1 MDSGNPGPHWPDKEP
16 PLNEKPAKG
25 SRKTHTGAAMLGHSA
40 SIGLAISVFLGCVLW
55 GPHSEAQAAP
65 LTVNAIHVEQVP
77 TDMDDDIWES
87 APAVHI
93 PVEGRE
99 AMAGEKGEVILRAVY
114 TKSEIC
120 FLFRWKDP
128 TLSITKKA
136 WRFDGRQWEHIEG
149 DEDRLAV
156 LFEITRIDKFATR
169 SCAIV
174 CHSPPDLPREKWVLA
189 TRSPTEKGDLWHWKA
204 ARSAPYQYAD
214 DTWLTVPGPLGEYEP
229 TKQSGR
235 RSDAGDGGDLKNERD
250 DQSGPRYR
258 QAPDKEPSAPGA
270 LLFEEAVEIRDY
282 TVFKPGDIV
291 PYRMPVRPGGSRAD
305 VRALSRHED
314 GHWTLMLL
322 RRLDTGHEDD
332 VVFDPKK
339 QYSFAI
345 AVFDNAGD
353 DHSKATEA
361 LMLRFVH

>member
-1 MDSGNPGPHWPDKEP
+1 MIVNVVHTDRS
-16 PLNEKPAKG
+16 PAD
-25 SRKTHTGAAMLGHSA
+25 
-40 SIGLAISVFLGCVLW
+40 I
-55 GPHSEAQAAP
+55 
-65 LTVNAIHVEQVP
+65 
-77 TDMDDDIWES
+77 DD
-87 APAVHI
+87 AVWNDTPEVRI

-99 AMAGEKGEVILRAVY
+99 ALAGQKEEVALRAVY
-114 TKSEIC
+114 TESEIC

-128 TLSITKKA
+128 TLSITKRA
-136 WRFDGRQWEHIEG
+136 WMFDGMQWEHLEG

-174 CHSPPDLPREKWVLA
+174 CHSPPDLPKEKWVLA
-189 TRSPTEKGDLWHWKA
+189 TRSPTEKGDLWRWKA

-214 DTWLTVPGPLGEYEP
+214 DTWLTVPAPLGEYEP
-229 TKQSGR
+229 TKHSGR
-235 RSDAGDGGDLKNERD
+235 RSDAGDGGDLRNELD
-250 DQSGPRYR
+250 DKSGPRYR
-258 QAPDKEPSAPGA
+258 QDPGRPPSVPGS

-282 TVFKPGDIV
+282 SVFKAGDVV
-291 PYRMPVRPGGSRAD
+291 PFRMPVRPSGSRAD
-305 VRALSRHED
+305 VRALSRHSD
-314 GHWTLMLL
+314 GHWTLMLQ

-345 AVFDNAGD
+345 AVFDNAGE

-361 LMLRFVH
+361 LILRFVQ